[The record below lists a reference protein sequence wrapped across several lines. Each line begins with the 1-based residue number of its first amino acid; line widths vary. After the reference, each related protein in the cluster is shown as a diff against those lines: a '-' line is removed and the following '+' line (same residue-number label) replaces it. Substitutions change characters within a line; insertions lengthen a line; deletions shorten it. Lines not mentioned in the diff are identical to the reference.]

1 MNAGQEARE
10 LAKELASSAEVL
22 HFGLEGLMQLL
33 AGDEADRS
41 VGCGYLRTLLA
52 PLARDARHSRS
63 GLPQQGRVVAATT
76 GGAA

>member
-52 PLARDARHSRS
+52 PLAGEARQAWTSSSRLE
-63 GLPQQGRVVAATT
+63 GVLPEAT